1 MNEKVLKP
9 SGADVLSSRR
19 KLKKPHGDVGG
30 GGGGGGATT
39 PPPPPPN
46 HHPLGR
52 PRVRIM
58 CVMSLVISCSLYNQ
72 TNFMKR
78 NSHKFVRGV
87 ASFSTYVVGLAY
99 FHFHIS

>member
-9 SGADVLSSRR
+9 SGDDVLSSRR
-19 KLKKPHGDVGG
+19 KLQKPHGDVGVG
-30 GGGGGGATT
+30 GGVI
-39 PPPPPPN
+39 
-46 HHPLGR
+46 HHPLVR
-52 PRVRIM
+52 PRVKIM

>member
-19 KLKKPHGDVGG
+19 KLKKPHG
-30 GGGGGGATT
+30 GGGGGA
-39 PPPPPPN
+39 PI
-46 HHPLGR
+46 HHPLVR